1 VALLQSKRLKVNM
14 TKEEKFGQE
23 VAHLLGRGNLM
34 KARIMSDEFDVRK
47 PDHLLLLVYPLTNFP
62 GIFHFG
68 LWYGIL
74 HLHLPNAEQVSPS
87 TPEKITSSNF
97 GTTSSASI
105 WPCRSFRYRTK
116 ASSCRDDIQTNAQSG
131 SNDSGA

>member
-1 VALLQSKRLKVNM
+1 M

-47 PDHLLLLVYPLTNFP
+47 PDHLLLLVYPLTKFP
-62 GIFHFG
+62 GISHFG
-68 LWYGIL
+68 LWYG
-74 HLHLPNAEQVSPS
+74 HLPNTEQVSPS

-97 GTTSSASI
+97 GTTG
-105 WPCRSFRYRTK
+105 WGDMRSPHT
-116 ASSCRDDIQTNAQSG
+116 CC
-131 SNDSGA
+131 